1 VLCRAVLALAAALT
15 VACGDAKLYP
25 YTKKPVPPA
34 DCSDMKLGFAA
45 VASSGA
51 DGGVS
56 EATTGGNGGQTMI
69 VNRADMLTAAL
80 QSHDPLV
87 IYLDGMLPLTET
99 IKVTVDKT
107 MRGGNKT
114 LIGMGDSSGFTG
126 AGLDLSYT
134 DNVIV
139 QNLKIAKAAVGE
151 GDAITILNAHHI
163 WIDHCD
169 LSSDRYDTTSGYD
182 GLVDITHG
190 SSFVTVSWTLFHDHK
205 DTSLVGHT
213 NDPAQQ
219 AEDKD
224 LSVTYHHNGFFRV
237 NSGPRIRWGTAQV
250 ANNHFDDV
258 TSFGIVSDS
267 AATVFVASNMFEDN
281 VGPPDTH
288 LAVTT
293 SYGDPTPGT
302 MIESGDRFPRGFT
315 LDIMRPTVA
324 PPPLP
329 YSYNAD
335 SAESVSP
342 LITTCAGTGKLV
354 F

>member
-1 VLCRAVLALAAALT
+1 MLCRAVLALAAALT

-126 AGLDLSYT
+126 RG
-134 DNVIV
+134 
-139 QNLKIAKAAVGE
+139 
-151 GDAITILNAHHI
+151 
-163 WIDHCD
+163 WI
-169 LSSDRYDTTSGYD
+169 SATRTT
-182 GLVDITHG
+182 
-190 SSFVTVSWTLFHDHK
+190 
-205 DTSLVGHT
+205 
-213 NDPAQQ
+213 
-219 AEDKD
+219 
-224 LSVTYHHNGFFRV
+224 
-237 NSGPRIRWGTAQV
+237 
-250 ANNHFDDV
+250 
-258 TSFGIVSDS
+258 
-267 AATVFVASNMFEDN
+267 
-281 VGPPDTH
+281 
-288 LAVTT
+288 
-293 SYGDPTPGT
+293 
-302 MIESGDRFPRGFT
+302 
-315 LDIMRPTVA
+315 
-324 PPPLP
+324 
-329 YSYNAD
+329 
-335 SAESVSP
+335 
-342 LITTCAGTGKLV
+342 
-354 F
+354 